1 MLQETNKGPIRPFMG
16 DNPSVQ
22 LTIGAPK
29 LREGS
34 ETGVTLPA
42 ESESEPR
49 DEVKPSL
56 PPNGGSMAWLQV
68 SAAFALYWNTLGLLN
83 GFGAFQTYYEEV
95 LLSHESAS
103 AISWIGS
110 VQIFF
115 LMAGGVFFGPL
126 YDLGYARSMLAA
138 GTILVAFG
146 FMMTSIS
153 TEYYQIFLA
162 QGLCVG
168 IGTGCLYIPAI
179 TLVPAYFTTRRALAM
194 GISTVGSSLGA
205 TLYPLMFERLQPQIG
220 FGWTVRAIAFIVLA
234 MCSYA
239 VVVARPRL
247 KPTKTSAPQ
256 GLSWNSLKAVAKI
269 AELSD
274 RRYIIQCVAIF
285 FSNVAFFEP
294 LYYLQS
300 YAQSHGMEGQ
310 DLANYLLVILNAIAI
325 PGRIIPSYI
334 ADRIGVLN
342 TYIGICAFTAVT
354 VFYWISVNNR
364 AGNIAFSVLYGFFS
378 GSVVT
383 LAPVVLASITDDL
396 SILGTR
402 LGFVAVLKGIGSLI
416 GPPIAGAILGATNS
430 YLGVQLFTGLAISL
444 TAVFAGYLRVVIAR
458 HNGQGKRERSESESE
473 PNNESNKE

>member
-1 MLQETNKGPIRPFMG
+1 MSLKTTG
-16 DNPSVQ
+16 VQ
-22 LTIGAPK
+22 L
-29 LREGS
+29 
-34 ETGVTLPA
+34 GVTTDEL
-42 ESESEPR
+42 R
-49 DEVKPSL
+49 DENQRGVTPSAEPQSEKKPQP
-56 PPNGGSMAWLQV
+56 PPNGGWMAWLQV
-68 SAAFALYWNTLGLLN
+68 SAAFVLYWNTLGLLN
-83 GFGAFQTYYEEV
+83 GFGAFQTYYEES
-95 LLSHESAS
+95 LLRNESPS

-126 YDLGYARSMLAA
+126 YDLGYARSMLVA
-138 GTILVAFG
+138 GTFLVTFG

-194 GISTVGSSLGA
+194 GISGVGSSLGA
-205 TLYPLMFERLQPQIG
+205 TLYPLIFERLQPQIG
-220 FGWTVRAIAFIVLA
+220 FGWTVRIIAFINLA

-239 VVVARPRL
+239 VVIARPRQ
-247 KPTKTSAPQ
+247 KSARTNNPQ
-256 GLSWNSLKAVAKI
+256 GLSWASLKEVAKT
-269 AELSD
+269 AELKDS
-274 RRYIIQCVAIF
+274 RYVIQCIAIF
-285 FSNVAFFEP
+285 FSNLSFFEP

-310 DLANYLLVILNAIAI
+310 NLANYLLVILNAVAI

-334 ADRIGVLN
+334 ADKVGVLN
-342 TYIGICAFTAVT
+342 TYIGICALSAVS

-444 TAVFAGYLRVVIAR
+444 TAAFAGQLRIVVAR
-458 HNGQGKRERSESESE
+458 HKKIEKGRSESESE
-473 PNNESNKE
+473 PSNELKKA